1 MSLVKGKLN
10 VKSLDQK
17 CLLGFERIE
26 KALPQTKTSVK
37 NIMYPVI
44 KAKFYLDWKCIK
56 YFAELLSLSRSWKRY
71 AKKLLQRFES
81 LHVHDAVRKQFSIL
95 TYFIDNKI
103 PNTVKRLIYFL
114 SRIAF
119 NTYESQYRSKYSVR
133 FIQLCLEGKNF

>member
-17 CLLGFERIE
+17 CLLGFERHRKSSSSNKDVGE
-26 KALPQTKTSVK
+26 EYDVPC
-37 NIMYPVI
+37 YE
-44 KAKFYLDWKCIK
+44 AKFYWDWKCIK

-81 LHVHDAVRKQFSIL
+81 LHVHDALENNSASWLIL
-95 TYFIDNKI
+95 IDNKI
-103 PNTVKRLIYFL
+103 PITVKILIYFL

-119 NTYESQYRSKYSVR
+119 KTYESQYRSKYSVR
-133 FIQLCLEGKNF
+133 FTQLCVEGKNF